1 MSAFKHFWHQNK
13 SLCGEQMHPLLKR
26 VAQKVGRKTKNKKT
40 NKNQI
45 RGDRS
50 HPSRT
55 KSQVQ
60 ELETCLPR
68 TSAEFG
74 NAGGKKRVKQR
85 RNHGGE
91 AKNVAS
97 IKQEGVVMEAL
108 LQQIR
113 SAVQFPAWQSNF
125 PGKVVTN

>member
-13 SLCGEQMHPLLKR
+13 SFCGGKLHPLLKR
-26 VAQKVGRKTKNKKT
+26 VAQNVDRKTKNQNQ

-55 KSQVQ
+55 KSQVH
-60 ELETCLPR
+60 ELEACLAR

-74 NAGGKKRVKQR
+74 NAEEK
-85 RNHGGE
+85 E
-91 AKNVAS
+91 S
-97 IKQEGVVMEAL
+97 
-108 LQQIR
+108 
-113 SAVQFPAWQSNF
+113 S
-125 PGKVVTN
+125 